1 MWVQSLAYYN
11 YVWGYFW
18 LSQLGKRVLLATRV
32 ILVNIP
38 QYIVIV
44 GRGLN
49 PHHQRQCRIL
59 NPLHRSRNPQRH
71 LLLTTLT
78 RVLKVLASEVRQEKE
93 IKGIRTRK
101 EDVFAVDMTVHVE
114 NCQEIYKNI
123 LKLIRG
129 FSKDTGDKVNIQK
142 SIGEFPPWRSG

>member
-1 MWVQSLAYYN
+1 M
-11 YVWGYFW
+11 
-18 LSQLGKRVLLATRV
+18 
-32 ILVNIP
+32 
-38 QYIVIV
+38 
-44 GRGLN
+44 
-49 PHHQRQCRIL
+49 
-59 NPLHRSRNPQRH
+59 
-71 LLLTTLT
+71 
-78 RVLKVLASEVRQEKE
+78 LKVLASEVRQEKE